1 MSVSTPSS
9 TVRHNAVLAV
19 VASAGIVAALM
30 QTLVVPL
37 LGQLPQILHSTAS
50 NTTWVVTAT
59 LLVGAVVTPVAGR
72 LGDMYGKRPVL
83 LASIVPLIVGSI
95 VCATATSVL
104 PMIIGRGLQG
114 MGVGI
119 IPIGISAMRDL
130 LPPERLGSAIALISA
145 SLGIGGALGLP
156 IAAAVVENSDWRM
169 LFWGCAVL
177 AAIVGVLIYLVIPE
191 IPTQGPAG
199 RFDYL
204 GAIGLGIGLVCLL
217 LAVSKGATWGWTSAT
232 ILGLFAAAIVA
243 ILIWGRYELRTSQ
256 PLVDLRVTARP
267 QVLLTNATSVV
278 VSMAMYAQALLIPQL
293 LQLPKSTG
301 FGLGQS
307 MFAMGLWMA
316 PAGLTMMVISPFGA
330 RLSALRGPKF
340 TLAAGCA
347 IIAAGYAASLILMGS
362 TWGIL
367 AATVIINTGVGFAYG
382 AMPALIMGAVP
393 VSETAAANS
402 FNTLM
407 RAIGTSISAAVVGA
421 ILAQMTL
428 SVGGHMLPTET
439 GFRVGLLIGGG
450 VAILGA
456 VLATTIPVKRVLPGV
471 APQPKVAARV

>member
-9 TVRHNAVLAV
+9 TVRPNAVLAV

-191 IPTQGPAG
+191 IPTEGPAG

-316 PAGLTMMVISPFGA
+316 PAGLTMMVISPVGA

-347 IIAAGYAASLILMGS
+347 VIAAGYAASLILMGS

-421 ILAQMTL
+421 ILAQMTF
-428 SVGGHMLPTET
+428 SVGGHMLPTEN

-471 APQPKVAARV
+471 APQPKVAVRV

>member
-1 MSVSTPSS
+1 MSTPSS
-9 TVRHNAVLAV
+9 TVRPDAVLAV

-191 IPTQGPAG
+191 IPTEGPAG

-301 FGLGQS
+301 FGFGQS
-307 MFAMGLWMA
+307 MFSMGLWMA
-316 PAGLTMMVISPFGA
+316 PAGLTMMVISPVGA

-340 TLAAGCA
+340 TLATGCA
-347 IIAAGYAASLILMGS
+347 VIAAGYAASLILMGS

-428 SVGGHMLPTET
+428 SVGGHMLPTEN

>member
-1 MSVSTPSS
+1 MSTPSS

>member
-1 MSVSTPSS
+1 MSTPSS
-9 TVRHNAVLAV
+9 TVRPNAVLAV

-191 IPTQGPAG
+191 IPTEGPAG